1 MMSST
6 EEKKQSTPLPPL
18 IENTNKKT
26 KKGRSIIF
34 VNGER
39 YVASPLTP
47 VPDRK
52 AYMKAYRADKKH
64 EMQLLKN
71 KLTEQQKQ
79 H

>member
-1 MMSST
+1 MST
-6 EEKKQSTPLPPL
+6 EEKKQLKTLPPL

-26 KKGRSIIF
+26 KKGRAIIF

-52 AYMKAYRADKKH
+52 AYMKSYRAEKKH
-64 EMQLLKN
+64 QMQVLKD
-71 KLTEQQKQ
+71 KLTIIEQQKQ